1 MTRAGLTS
9 TTYHILPYFQKM
21 KMFIMASEEV
31 ESWLMELIDEKY
43 RSPTTVNHCIETLRI
58 MLDKALKRGFSPQIP
73 P

>member
-21 KMFIMASEEV
+21 KMIIIASEEV

-43 RSPTTVNHCIETLRI
+43 RSPTTVNH
-58 MLDKALKRGFSPQIP
+58 
-73 P
+73 